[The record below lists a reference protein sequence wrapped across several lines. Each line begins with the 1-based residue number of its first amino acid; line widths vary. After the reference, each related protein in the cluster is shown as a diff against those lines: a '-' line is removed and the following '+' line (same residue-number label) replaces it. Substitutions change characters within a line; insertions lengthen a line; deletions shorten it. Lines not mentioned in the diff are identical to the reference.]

1 MIIPN
6 HDHERDHHHRHRHHD
21 RRCLQH
27 HHLVCASA
35 CLQKGMSRQYA
46 HSITTVPP
54 NYFSFYPFSFSTFN
68 FLSLSITLANHC
80 SAKFFQFYLFHFHF
94 LLTLYHC
101 GQPLCHLFLPVFR
114 ISFFHFHFLVCI
126 LFPFTFPVTLYQ
138 IMVSSHVTHIS
149 TFLHTLTFLPIQGS
163 QS

>member
-1 MIIPN
+1 MPLNSPI
-6 HDHERDHHHRHRHHD
+6 
-21 RRCLQH
+21 
-27 HHLVCASA
+27 
-35 CLQKGMSRQYA
+35 
-46 HSITTVPP
+46 
-54 NYFSFYPFSFSTFN
+54 FYPFFHCNFLVTLHHCGKPLCHQIVSVFTLLFSTFN

-101 GQPLCHLFLPVFR
+101 GQPLCHLILPVFR
-114 ISFFHFHFLVCI
+114 ISFFHFHFPAILHHCDKPNNVHFFYFHFLVCT
-126 LFPFTFPVTLYQ
+126 LFPFHFPVTLYQ

-149 TFLHTLTFLPIQGS
+149 TFLHTLTFIPIQGS

>member
-1 MIIPN
+1 MAN
-6 HDHERDHHHRHRHHD
+6 H
-21 RRCLQH
+21 
-27 HHLVCASA
+27 CATK
-35 CLQKGMSRQYA
+35 LFQFLPFYFPL
-46 HSITTVPP
+46 SISCHFPSLWQTTVPP
-54 NYFSFYPFSFSTFN
+54 NSSSFTF
-68 FLSLSITLANHC
+68 
-80 SAKFFQFYLFHFHF
+80 FHFHF

-101 GQPLCHLFLPVFR
+101 GQPLCHLILPVFR
-114 ISFFHFHFLVCI
+114 ISFFHFHFPAILHHCDKPNNVHFFYFHFLVCT